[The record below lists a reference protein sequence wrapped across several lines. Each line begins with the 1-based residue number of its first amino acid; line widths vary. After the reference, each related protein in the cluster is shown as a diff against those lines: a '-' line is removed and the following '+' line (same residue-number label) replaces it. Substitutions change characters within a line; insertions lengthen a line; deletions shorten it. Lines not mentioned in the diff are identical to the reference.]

1 MQSEPSIPMT
11 IFGGPDT
18 EPIRRVSTE
27 RVMTRWASVSP
38 VCQITLAKRAKSWIQ
53 SRSGWGPTGTQ
64 GACRSASGVPP
75 SGDWVPIVC
84 ARSRRLDP
92 GGFYQS
98 PDRPVLHD
106 VNFTPPNSRFSVP
119 APPRRLWRYSQLGC
133 LEALLSGEQH
143 PGATSGAGG
152 AGIQSP
158 IPRFSI
164 TSASTSAVTSFL
176 AASSSAA
183 SASASA
189 WSAASWAAAASASA
203 WLAASW
209 AA

>member
-1 MQSEPSIPMT
+1 MT

-18 EPIRRVSTE
+18 EPIRRFSAE
-27 RVMTRWASVSP
+27 RVMTGWASVSP
-38 VCQITLAKRAKSWIQ
+38 VWQITLAKRAKSWIQ
-53 SRSGWGPTGTQ
+53 SRSGWGPTG
-64 GACRSASGVPP
+64 
-75 SGDWVPIVC
+75 
-84 ARSRRLDP
+84 DP
-92 GGFYQS
+92 GALQIGIGSPTVGIGSQSFARARGASTQAGS
-98 PDRPVLHD
+98 PDPRIDPCCMM
-106 VNFTPPNSRFSVP
+106 SIS
-119 APPRRLWRYSQLGC
+119 PRRIRGFPCLRRQGGYGDTVSLDA
-133 LEALLSGEQH
+133 LEALLSDEQH

-152 AGIQSP
+152 AGVQSP

-189 WSAASWAAAASASA
+189 WSAASWAAAASAAA